1 MRMNRSLRLD
11 TDTTILIP
19 LLSPHTDTAADTP
32 RVTLDHLKYILHC
45 KTVRTLLYTIEQ
57 HANSAWWRAS
67 SIWPLASLKTTPVC
81 PWLAWP
87 DRSSFN
93 PSVLAFRPLPN
104 VLRMRSDPNPSHE
117 QWQQIRSIC
126 PENPISEIEQIQ
138 IGTKWALHTL
148 AQPVRKSLQLHF
160 HSWRHSQYTQVYCT
174 LIPSQFWLAE
184 LIQNRKTALS
194 FRIFHECVVCAND
207 GNQVVR
213 FQGAARSALIGIWCD
228 PLLLR
233 LTLAQWLPALQQI
246 RTFWGENPIWN
257 LDRSWRNDKKPKEKQ
272 IRNSTRQSKE
282 KGGRVSRTCV
292 QWLTWVTLHTP
303 YTNWPLP
310 PGPPWHN
317 KLFRNILQRTLP
329 RHL

>member
-19 LLSPHTDTAADTP
+19 LLSPHTGHCSWYAKSDP
-32 RVTLDHLKYILHC
+32 GPSESLKYILHC

-87 DRSSFN
+87 DRSSFK
-93 PSVLAFRPLPN
+93 PSWLFNILPLP
-104 VLRMRSDPNPSHE
+104 MCWGWDPLGCHE

-160 HSWRHSQYTQVYCT
+160 H
-174 LIPSQFWLAE
+174 IP
-184 LIQNRKTALS
+184 
-194 FRIFHECVVCAND
+194 
-207 GNQVVR
+207 
-213 FQGAARSALIGIWCD
+213 
-228 PLLLR
+228 
-233 LTLAQWLPALQQI
+233 
-246 RTFWGENPIWN
+246 
-257 LDRSWRNDKKPKEKQ
+257 
-272 IRNSTRQSKE
+272 
-282 KGGRVSRTCV
+282 
-292 QWLTWVTLHTP
+292 
-303 YTNWPLP
+303 
-310 PGPPWHN
+310 
-317 KLFRNILQRTLP
+317 NILKFIA
-329 RHL
+329 H